1 MRAEVCAL
9 NNVSLDETL
18 FYQYMI
24 NNNSTSTMLN
34 ALNGSSSDDSSN
46 SLTSAIGSMYSMN
59 NLGTGSISD
68 VSTILGLLGNNYSGV
83 SSLDSFSSILQTYLN
98 QDSSQAA
105 EMMEKLE
112 GVLEETAGTTEE
124 GTKSWK
130 TVQELYEYFAE
141 MTSGQANNLLG
152 ILSPLSMKELSSK
165 KETSSEEPQSA
176 MGSAMIDF
184 DAIEQ
189 ESDTMIDSLMEET
202 GYQF

>member
-1 MRAEVCAL
+1 M

-34 ALNGSSSDDSSN
+34 ALSGNSFDDST

-68 VSTILGLLGNNYSGV
+68 VSTILGLLGNNYNGGV

-98 QDSSQAA
+98 QDSLQAT

-112 GVLEETAGTTEE
+112 DVLEETAGTQEE
-124 GTKSWK
+124 GTKTWK

-152 ILSPLSMKELSSK
+152 ILGPLSSKEVSSK
-165 KETSSEEPQSA
+165 KETSSEESQSA
-176 MGSAMIDF
+176 VASAMIDF
-184 DAIEQ
+184 DALEQ
-189 ESDTMIDSLMEET
+189 ESDKMIDSLMEEME
-202 GYQF
+202 YQF

>member
-1 MRAEVCAL
+1 M

-34 ALNGSSSDDSSN
+34 ALNGSASEDDSN
-46 SLTSAIGSMYSMN
+46 SLTSAIGSLYSMN

-68 VSTILGLLGNNYSGV
+68 VSTILGTLGNNYSGV
-83 SSLDSFSSILQTYLN
+83 SSLDSFSDILQTYLN
-98 QDSSQAA
+98 QNTSQAA

-112 GVLEETAGTTEE
+112 NVLEETAGTSEE

-130 TVQELYEYFAE
+130 TVQELYEYFADL
-141 MTSGQANNLLG
+141 TSGQANNLLG
-152 ILSPLSMKELSSK
+152 ILSPDSE
-165 KETSSEEPQSA
+165 KETSSESSQSSV
-176 MGSAMIDF
+176 GSAMIDF
-184 DAIEQ
+184 DALEQ
-189 ESDTMIDSLMEET
+189 ESDTMVDSLLEET

>member
-1 MRAEVCAL
+1 M

-34 ALNGSSSDDSSN
+34 AISGNSSSDN
-46 SLTSAIGSMYSMN
+46 GMSLTSAIGSLYSMN
-59 NLGTGSISD
+59 DLGTGSISD
-68 VSTILGLLGNNYSGV
+68 VSTILGLLGNNYNGGV
-83 SSLDSFSSILQTYLN
+83 TSLDSFSNILQTYLN
-98 QDSSQAA
+98 QDSLQAT

-112 GVLEETAGTTEE
+112 EVLEETAGTEEE

-130 TVQELYEYFAE
+130 TVQELYEYFAD

-152 ILSPLSMKELSSK
+152 ILSPLSVKGVSSK
-165 KETSSEEPQSA
+165 KETSSEGSQTA
-176 MGSAMIDF
+176 AASAMIDF

-189 ESDTMIDSLMEET
+189 ESDTMIESLMEET
-202 GYQF
+202 EYQF

>member
-1 MRAEVCAL
+1 M

-34 ALNGSSSDDSSN
+34 AISGNSSN
-46 SLTSAIGSMYSMN
+46 DNGMSLTSAIGSLYSMN
-59 NLGTGSISD
+59 DLGTGSISD
-68 VSTILGLLGNNYSGV
+68 VSTILGLLGNNYNGGV
-83 SSLDSFSSILQTYLN
+83 TSLDSFSNILQTYLN
-98 QDSSQAA
+98 QDSLQAT

-112 GVLEETAGTTEE
+112 EVLEETAGTEEE

-130 TVQELYEYFAE
+130 TVQELYEYFAD

-152 ILSPLSMKELSSK
+152 ILSPLSVKGVSSK
-165 KETSSEEPQSA
+165 KETSSEGSQTA
-176 MGSAMIDF
+176 AASAMIDF

-189 ESDTMIDSLMEET
+189 ESDTMIESLMEET
-202 GYQF
+202 EYQF

>member
-1 MRAEVCAL
+1 M

-34 ALNGSSSDDSSN
+34 AISGNSFDDST

-68 VSTILGLLGNNYSGV
+68 VSTILGLLGNNYSGGI
-83 SSLDSFSSILQTYLN
+83 SSLDSFSNILQTYLN
-98 QDSSQAA
+98 QDSLQAT

-112 GVLEETAGTTEE
+112 DVLEETAGTQEE

-130 TVQELYEYFAE
+130 TVQELYEYFTE

-152 ILSPLSMKELSSK
+152 ILSPLSLQEGSAK
-165 KETSSEEPQSA
+165 KETSSEGSQTA
-176 MGSAMIDF
+176 TASAMIDF

-189 ESDTMIDSLMEET
+189 ESDAMVESLMEEME
-202 GYQF
+202 YQF

>member
-1 MRAEVCAL
+1 MSS
-9 NNVSLDETL
+9 VSLDETL

-34 ALNGSSSDDSSN
+34 AISGNSSDDSN
-46 SLTSAIGSMYSMN
+46 SSLMSAIGSMYSMG

-68 VSTILGLLGNNYSGV
+68 VSTILGLVGNNYGGV

-98 QDSSQAA
+98 RDSSQAA

-112 GVLEETAGTTEE
+112 NVLEETAGTQEE
-124 GTKSWK
+124 GSKSRQ

-141 MTSGQANNLLG
+141 MTSGQANDLLG
-152 ILSPLSMKELSSK
+152 ILSPLSQ
-165 KETSSEEPQSA
+165 KETSSEESQSA
-176 MGSAMIDF
+176 MGTVMVDF
-184 DAIEQ
+184 DAFEQ
-189 ESDTMIDSLMEET
+189 ESDEMIDSLMEET

>member
-1 MRAEVCAL
+1 M

-34 ALNGSSSDDSSN
+34 ALNGSSSNDSSN

-59 NLGTGSISD
+59 TLGTGSISD

-98 QDSSQAA
+98 RDSSQAA

-112 GVLEETAGTTEE
+112 GVLEETAGTEEE

-141 MTSGQANNLLG
+141 MTSGHANNLLG
-152 ILSPLSMKELSSK
+152 ILSPSSK

-176 MGSAMIDF
+176 VGSTMIDF

>member
-1 MRAEVCAL
+1 MAGISAIGAL
-9 NNVSLDETL
+9 SSMSEEDL

-34 ALNGSSSDDSSN
+34 ALNGSALDDDSN
-46 SLTSAIGSMYSMN
+46 SLTAAIGSMYSMN

-68 VSTILGLLGNNYSGV
+68 VSTILGALGNNYSGV
-83 SSLDSFSSILQTYLN
+83 SSLDSFSDVLQIYLN
-98 QDSSQAA
+98 QNTSQSA

-112 GVLEETAGTTEE
+112 NVLEETAGTQEE

-141 MTSGQANNLLG
+141 MTSGQANKLLG
-152 ILSPLSMKELSSK
+152 ALSP
-165 KETSSEEPQSA
+165 SSEKDTSEKTQSSMA
-176 MGSAMIDF
+176 SAMIDF
-184 DAIEQ
+184 DALEQ

-202 GYQF
+202 AYQF

>member
-1 MRAEVCAL
+1 M

-34 ALNGSSSDDSSN
+34 ALNGGSSDDSSN
-46 SLTSAIGSMYSMN
+46 SLTSAIGSMYSMG

-68 VSTILGLLGNNYSGV
+68 VSTILGLLGNNYSGGV
-83 SSLDSFSSILQTYLN
+83 SSLDSFSNILQTYLN

-112 GVLEETAGTTEE
+112 GVLEETAGTEEE

-152 ILSPLSMKELSSK
+152 ILSPDSK
-165 KETSSEEPQSA
+165 KETTSGESQSS
-176 MGSAMIDF
+176 MGSAVIDF